1 MYVRLVFTPN
11 WERGESAFPDYPVHY
26 WKSSMKT
33 SSRENAR
40 RNLTAK
46 HMWMITDVESFDI
59 DFIKQSGCSKPR
71 YSSVINSNLCP
82 RYYFMFFIR

>member
-1 MYVRLVFTPN
+1 MYAWFLLLIGKE
-11 WERGESAFPDYPVHY
+11 ERVHSLTIQCIIG
-26 WKSSMKT
+26 K
-33 SSRENAR
+33 E